1 MDKDKIR
8 EAGKIDLELA
18 QRLAGIIG
26 TPAWNAILNIVD
38 KRFLATVSK
47 WNTHSCPKC
56 EVTNLKDGIEKEVM
70 NLIRR
75 GERSKDI
82 LKLTE

>member
-8 EAGKIDLELA
+8 KASQEDLAMA
-18 QRLAGIIG
+18 QRLAGLIG
-26 TPAWNAILNIVD
+26 TPEWNAILRIVE
-38 KRFLATVSK
+38 KRFLTIVSK

-56 EVTNLKDGIEKEVM
+56 EVKNLKDGIEKEAVS
-70 NLIRR
+70 LIQR